1 LEAGSNAEHKEKK
14 IMEPK
19 TMEAISPEYFK
30 YKKIWYCSGGGL
42 RSCAKRR
49 LDAYQSWAILCKK
62 MGVVIEGGFN

>member
-1 LEAGSNAEHKEKK
+1 
-14 IMEPK
+14 MEPK